1 MNSTFAEAA
10 SGDAATPAARPPAR
24 TGTPQTLVTLIRRE
38 FWEHRVLWL
47 APLIVAVLLAL
58 LAALG
63 HGDIDYGGGLRAVD
77 DRLTA
82 DQRVALFTIV
92 QWALS
97 VPLYVV
103 MLFCVSWYLLDTLYA
118 ERKDRSILFWKS
130 LPVSD
135 GLTVV
140 AKLLTAL
147 VAAPLVVFV
156 LALAAHLVLFVIFK
170 ARVAVGG
177 LPAVLTWST
186 YEWLRTELVMLVLLF
201 FGALWYAPIA
211 AAMLLASV
219 WARPNP
225 FLWAFL
231 VPIVAPILER
241 IALGTHY
248 LRDFIAYRAFDIWGT
263 LALPHNQIIS
273 RHYGMHPVGT
283 LLGDL
288 NYRAAL
294 TDLDLWLG
302 VAAAAAL
309 VYAAVRIR
317 RYRDDS

>member
-1 MNSTFAEAA
+1 
-10 SGDAATPAARPPAR
+10 
-24 TGTPQTLVTLIRRE
+24 
-38 FWEHRVLWL
+38 
-47 APLIVAVLLAL
+47 
-58 LAALG
+58 
-63 HGDIDYGGGLRAVD
+63 
-77 DRLTA
+77 
-82 DQRVALFTIV
+82 
-92 QWALS
+92 
-97 VPLYVV
+97 
-103 MLFCVSWYLLDTLYA
+103 
-118 ERKDRSILFWKS
+118 
-130 LPVSD
+130 
-135 GLTVV
+135 
-140 AKLLTAL
+140 
-147 VAAPLVVFV
+147 
-156 LALAAHLVLFVIFK
+156 LFVIFK